1 MGHWPKGC
9 MEKKKFA
16 YDVEI
21 GTIMDYVE
29 DHFMLVI
36 KDETW
41 SDEEIELIKKG
52 ATLNFCYT
60 QDLAIFVLEGGD
72 IDSSDFYFNIQ
83 DCDLKDEILE
93 KELLDV
99 ELILVDGKNNV
110 WYSKR
115 KTLSLEQSKII
126 LDCLK
131 KQAQVGF
138 MPGEYEVNIAGIQ
151 SAYEPFE
158 LEKFSKVSIKL

>member
-1 MGHWPKGC
+1 

-131 KQAQVGF
+131 KQAQLK
-138 MPGEYEVNIAGIQ
+138 IC
-151 SAYEPFE
+151 
-158 LEKFSKVSIKL
+158 

>member
-1 MGHWPKGC
+1 

-72 IDSSDFYFNIQ
+72 IDSSDFYFNFQ

>member
-1 MGHWPKGC
+1 

-29 DHFMLVI
+29 DYFMLVI

>member
-1 MGHWPKGC
+1 

-131 KQAQVGF
+131 KQAQVRF

>member
-1 MGHWPKGC
+1 

-93 KELLDV
+93 KELLDI

>member
-1 MGHWPKGC
+1 

-41 SDEEIELIKKG
+41 SDEEIELIKKE

-138 MPGEYEVNIAGIQ
+138 MPGEYEVNITGIQ

>member
-1 MGHWPKGC
+1 

-72 IDSSDFYFNIQ
+72 INSSDFYFNIQ

>member
-1 MGHWPKGC
+1 

-131 KQAQVGF
+131 KQTQVGF

>member
-1 MGHWPKGC
+1 MG
-9 MEKKKFA
+9 KKKFA

-126 LDCLK
+126 LDCLNRHRLDLCR
-131 KQAQVGF
+131 
-138 MPGEYEVNIAGIQ
+138 VNMR
-151 SAYEPFE
+151 
-158 LEKFSKVSIKL
+158 

>member
-1 MGHWPKGC
+1 

-60 QDLAIFVLEGGD
+60 QDLAIFVLEGVD

>member
-1 MGHWPKGC
+1 

-21 GTIMDYVE
+21 GTIMDYAE

>member
-1 MGHWPKGC
+1 

-83 DCDLKDEILE
+83 GCDLKDEILE

-158 LEKFSKVSIKL
+158 LEK

>member
-1 MGHWPKGC
+1 

-36 KDETW
+36 KDEAW

>member
-1 MGHWPKGC
+1 

-131 KQAQVGF
+131 SRHRLDLCQV
-138 MPGEYEVNIAGIQ
+138 NTR
-151 SAYEPFE
+151 
-158 LEKFSKVSIKL
+158 

>member
-1 MGHWPKGC
+1 

-83 DCDLKDEILE
+83 DCDLN
-93 KELLDV
+93 V

-115 KTLSLEQSKII
+115 KTLSSEQSKII

>member
-1 MGHWPKGC
+1 

-41 SDEEIELIKKG
+41 IDEEIELIKKG

>member
-1 MGHWPKGC
+1 

-36 KDETW
+36 KDDTW

>member
-1 MGHWPKGC
+1 

-83 DCDLKDEILE
+83 DCDLKDEILD

>member
-1 MGHWPKGC
+1 

-99 ELILVDGKNNV
+99 ELILVDGKDNV

>member
-1 MGHWPKGC
+1 

-138 MPGEYEVNIAGIQ
+138 MPGEYEVIIAGIQ

-158 LEKFSKVSIKL
+158 LEKFSKVANI

>member
-1 MGHWPKGC
+1 

-131 KQAQVGF
+131 KQAQAGF

>member
-1 MGHWPKGC
+1 MC
-9 MEKKKFA
+9 IR
-16 YDVEI
+16 DR
-21 GTIMDYVE
+21 
-29 DHFMLVI
+29 
-36 KDETW
+36 DETW

>member
-1 MGHWPKGC
+1 

-60 QDLAIFVLEGGD
+60 QDLAIFVLEDGD

>member
-1 MGHWPKGC
+1 

-138 MPGEYEVNIAGIQ
+138 MPGEYEVNISGIQ

>member
-1 MGHWPKGC
+1 

-115 KTLSLEQSKII
+115 KTLCLEQSKII

>member
-1 MGHWPKGC
+1 

-99 ELILVDGKNNV
+99 ELILVDGQNNV

>member
-1 MGHWPKGC
+1 

-158 LEKFSKVSIKL
+158 LEKFSKVANI

>member
-1 MGHWPKGC
+1 

-83 DCDLKDEILE
+83 DCNLKDEILE

>member
-1 MGHWPKGC
+1 

-52 ATLNFCYT
+52 ATLIFCYT

>member
-1 MGHWPKGC
+1 

-115 KTLSLEQSKII
+115 KPLSLEQSKII

>member
-1 MGHWPKGC
+1 

-126 LDCLK
+126 LDCLR

>member
-1 MGHWPKGC
+1 

-60 QDLAIFVLEGGD
+60 QDLAIFALEGGD

>member
-1 MGHWPKGC
+1 

-158 LEKFSKVSIKL
+158 LEKFSKVSMKL

>member
-1 MGHWPKGC
+1 

-36 KDETW
+36 IDETW

>member
-1 MGHWPKGC
+1 

-151 SAYEPFE
+151 CAYEPFE

>member
-1 MGHWPKGC
+1 

-29 DHFMLVI
+29 YHFMLVI

>member
-1 MGHWPKGC
+1 

-21 GTIMDYVE
+21 GTIRDYVE